1 MEITQKLD
9 KNDSFEDVFKNKEE
23 QVNSKNEQYTVL
35 YNDTAYGIYNSKIE
49 AQNIALEL
57 YNENSTQ
64 KIFSFD
70 EEFMKIENYTIIPF
84 KRYF

>member
-1 MEITQKLD
+1 MGITQKLD
-9 KNDSFEDVFKNKEE
+9 KNDSFEDLFKNKEE
-23 QVNSKNEQYTVL
+23 QVNAKNEQYTIL

-57 YNENSTQ
+57 YNENSAQ

-70 EEFMKIENYTIIPF
+70 EEFMRIENYTIIPF